1 MPLMGGQVGV
11 PRSIALNLTVPE
23 RVTRFNIDRLQK
35 LVANGPRIHPGAK
48 FIIRD
53 DNVRFDLRL
62 VENASALQLR
72 IGYIVERHLQDGDTV
87 LFNRQPSLHKV
98 GSWMLLF
105 IVLRCGCGRLC
116 DQCTLVCGN

>member
-1 MPLMGGQVGV
+1 M
-11 PRSIALNLTVPE
+11 PE

-98 GSWMLLF
+98 GSCMLLF
-105 IVLRCGCGRLC
+105 IVL
-116 DQCTLVCGN
+116 